1 MSVFLLMAGGTGG
14 HLFPATALA
23 QELQRRGH
31 TTQLMTDHRVGAYGD
46 QFPASATYIVPSAT
60 PSVRSP
66 LKFIWAALVIAWGVA
81 VSLRKLISARPAV
94 VIGFGGYPVFPP
106 FLAARLLGIPGILH
120 EQNAVMGRA
129 NRALG
134 RYASRIAL
142 SFRKTLHAESFAE
155 KTALT
160 GNPVRDR
167 VRGVALT
174 PYPTLTETGPVRLLV
189 FGGSQGARAFADLV
203 PPAIAELSDE
213 VRSRLRITQQCRE
226 EDLDRVADAYRKA
239 HVSVELAAFFTDL
252 PERMAQSHLVIC
264 RSGASSVAEL
274 TVLGRPAILI
284 PLPGSIDADQKA
296 NAAVMDAAGA
306 AWIMEQATISP
317 FSLSTRLAAL
327 LGQPGALTEAA
338 EAAKSLGQPSAVE
351 QLADLAEGLLRKGTT
366 Q

>member
-1 MSVFLLMAGGTGG
+1 
-14 HLFPATALA
+14 
-23 QELQRRGH
+23 
-31 TTQLMTDHRVGAYGD
+31 
-46 QFPASATYIVPSAT
+46 
-60 PSVRSP
+60 
-66 LKFIWAALVIAWGVA
+66 
-81 VSLRKLISARPAV
+81 
-94 VIGFGGYPVFPP
+94 
-106 FLAARLLGIPGILH
+106 
-120 EQNAVMGRA
+120 
-129 NRALG
+129 
-134 RYASRIAL
+134 
-142 SFRKTLHAESFAE
+142 
-155 KTALT
+155 
-160 GNPVRDR
+160 
-167 VRGVALT
+167 
-174 PYPTLTETGPVRLLV
+174 V